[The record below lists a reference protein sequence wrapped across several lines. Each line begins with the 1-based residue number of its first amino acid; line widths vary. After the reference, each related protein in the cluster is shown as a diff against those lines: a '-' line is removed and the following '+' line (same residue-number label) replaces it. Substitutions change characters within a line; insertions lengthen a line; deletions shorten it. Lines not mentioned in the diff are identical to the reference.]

1 MEKLKITERLLR
13 RFAEGLRNEEKS
25 SATVNKYLRDAR
37 RLMRYAGAREA
48 DKALMLAY
56 KTELGRAYPHKSA
69 NSMLASIN
77 ALMRFAGRED
87 LRLRQFRLQKDA
99 YRSESEE
106 LTREEYIRL
115 IAAAEETGDEMTS
128 LLLQTVCSTGIRVS
142 ELSYI
147 TAEAVERGETAV
159 SCKGKTRKIFIVSSL
174 RKKLLRYADENRVLT
189 GPVFLTRRGN
199 PIDRSNVWRR
209 MKSLCEPAG
218 VEPQKV
224 FPHNLRHLF
233 ARTFYEQ
240 ERDIAALADILGH
253 SSVNTTRIYIIS
265 TGAEHAKKLESMGL
279 TI

>member
-115 IAAAEETGDEMTS
+115 IAAAEEAGDEMTS

-147 TAEAVERGETAV
+147 TAEAVERGETTV

-174 RKKLLRYADENRVLT
+174 RKKLLRYADEHCVLT

-209 MKSLCEPAG
+209 MKSLCEAAG